1 MGFRFRKSINL
12 GGGFRIN
19 LSKSG
24 IGYSLGTKGLRFTK
38 TARGRNRTTTS
49 LPGTGLSFVQEFG
62 GKSRKNSVR
71 RKAANEQ
78 NAKSLNNSYNTI
90 EIKNNVTS
98 DMASDGLE
106 DMLKSASKSKKLY
119 VGSVIGL
126 LVTFTIG
133 TAYPIMFLA
142 FLLFIFFQMYILIKG
157 TVHLEYSF
165 DESELMNINEQM
177 TAIHKISESNKVWR
191 VLKTNKTI
199 DKKYSSGADKTVERK
214 KCKVSKKAPFPFKS
228 NIPLVSITSEK
239 ETLLFL
245 PDKLIVIRGFKIGAL
260 NYSDISMNFYLT
272 RFVESGK
279 VPKDSKVVD
288 YTWAYINKS
297 GEPDRRY
304 KDNRQLPIC
313 MYGELDLSSNK
324 GLNTIILYSNPYED

>member
-24 IGYSLGTKGLRFTK
+24 VGYSWGTKGLRYTK

-49 LPGTGLSFVQEFG
+49 LPGTGLSFVQDFG
-62 GKSRKNSVR
+62 GKSRMKSVR
-71 RKAANEQ
+71 GKASNGQ
-78 NAKSLNNSYNTI
+78 VVKNLNNSYDTL
-90 EIKNNVTS
+90 EIKNDVTS
-98 DMASDGLE
+98 DMASEGLE

-126 LVTFTIG
+126 LVTFIIG
-133 TAYPIMFLA
+133 TAYPVMFLA

-157 TVHLEYSF
+157 TVHLEYSI
-165 DESELMNINEQM
+165 DESELMNIKEQM
-177 TAIHKISESNKVWR
+177 AAIHKISESNKVWR
-191 VLKTNKTI
+191 VHKTNKTI

-214 KCKVSKKAPFPFKS
+214 KCKVSKNAPFPFKA
-228 NIPLVSITSEK
+228 NIPIVSIEGGK

-245 PDKLIVIRGFKIGAL
+245 PDKLIVIQGYKIGAL

-272 RFVESGK
+272 RFVESGN

-288 YTWAYINKS
+288 YTWEYINKS
-297 GEPDRRY
+297 GEPDLRY

-313 MYGELDLSSNK
+313 MYGELDLSSSK
-324 GLNTIILYSNPYED
+324 GLNTIILYSNPY